1 MTKQNPFKPTAGRTP
16 PLLIGRQP
24 IIDDFTEALDD
35 GPGAPGRLMR
45 ITGARGVGKTVI
57 LTKFSEIAEQR
68 GWLTVDETAHK
79 GLIGRLISQLRKP
92 DTELDVEAEIRLPGV
107 RAKASHAVRFDP
119 NESTMLHEII
129 SRRLDELERKHR
141 GLLITIDEAQGAT
154 RDDMVMLA
162 TTLQHLTRKGR
173 DFAFVF
179 AGLPEMSSK
188 WLNDDVI
195 TFMRRAQAETLADV
209 PLAEVRD
216 ALSETFTQTGFILRD
231 PDLDRATEATGG
243 YPYMIQLVGYNIWRI
258 AHRKHPNM
266 DQVPVTREDV
276 EQGISD
282 ALVRLGDA
290 VHGPEMDG
298 LSSVDK
304 TYLLAMAQDDGPSST
319 SEIARRM
326 GKGPNYGSMY
336 RNRLLDAHVIKET
349 SFGYVDFAIPYLREY
364 LREHDAYYR
373 MPVEKTPRKKKS
385 KKHGKVK
392 KS

>member
-24 IIDDFTEALDD
+24 VIDDFTEALDD

-129 SRRLDELERKHR
+129 NKRLDELERKHR

-209 PLAEVRD
+209 PLDEVKD
-216 ALSETFTQTGFILRD
+216 ALRETFTQTGFYLTEEG
-231 PDLDRATEATGG
+231 LDRATNATGG

-258 AHRKHPNM
+258 AHRGHPDS
-266 DQVPVTREDV
+266 DQVSVTREDV
-276 EQGISD
+276 EQGITA

-319 SEIARRM
+319 TEIARRM
-326 GKGPNYGSMY
+326 GKSPNYGNIY
-336 RNRLLDAHVIKET
+336 RNRLLAARVIKEA

-373 MPVEKTPRKKKS
+373 MPAEKTPKKKKQ
-385 KKHGKVK
+385 KKRGRGKK
-392 KS
+392 I